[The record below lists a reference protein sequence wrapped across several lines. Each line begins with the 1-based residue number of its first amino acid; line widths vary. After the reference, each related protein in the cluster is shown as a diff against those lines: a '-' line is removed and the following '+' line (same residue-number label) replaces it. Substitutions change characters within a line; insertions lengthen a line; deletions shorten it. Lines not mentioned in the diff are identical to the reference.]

1 VKLGTLSPDGTFRP
15 DAIPMVGKK
24 YGHLTVLADAGR
36 KDYGRKPYSRGWR
49 LRLRQVRVRC
59 DCGEEFV
66 ARASHVRLRIRR
78 CLDCAK
84 EENADR
90 NRNEASVYLPNGK
103 TIAQVAEESGVPL
116 NTVYRRW
123 LRGWPVEELGTPLRT
138 VRPYK
143 GLGGS
148 VDLPERR
155 RTVYPRT

>member
-1 VKLGTLSPDGTFRP
+1 MKRGEVAPDGVFRP
-15 DAIPMVGKK
+15 DAIPMVGKR
-24 YGHLTVLADAGR
+24 YGRLTVIADAGR
-36 KDYGRKPYSRGWR
+36 EDLGRKPYSNGWR

-90 NRNEASVYLPNGK
+90 NRNEASVHLPNGK
-103 TIAQVAEESGVPL
+103 TIAQVAEASGVSL

-123 LRGWPVEELGTPLRT
+123 LRGWPVEKLGTPLRT
-138 VRPYK
+138 TRPRK
-143 GLGGS
+143 GFGGS